1 MKQGWEEKTLGQL
14 CVFTQGI
21 QRDVKLQSETQ
32 DENQVRFLRIVD
44 YTQGNEPPRYIDSP
58 GDKYILNAQD
68 VALVRYGAST
78 GFVCRG
84 LEGALANN
92 LFRVI
97 PKSSEKLTID
107 FLFVYLK
114 SPIFQNVI
122 KVAMNGAA
130 MPAISFG
137 LIEEIPF
144 HLPPLLEQE
153 RIVSILDKALSAIEQ
168 AKQNAAKNLKNAK
181 ELFDSYLNKI
191 FTNKGDDWEIKKL
204 GEVCEFKS
212 GTTISPLLEHDIGDI
227 IYTKIADMNLPTNE
241 VEINTSSRFVSSD
254 EIKLNQII
262 PNGAVIFP
270 KRGGAIAT
278 NKKRQIIKP
287 TIVDLNTMAIIPSKQ
302 INNDYFFHWFQLFD
316 LNAISN
322 GANIPQ
328 INNYSF
334 DNVYI
339 PYPMSLIE
347 QQAIVKKIDALS
359 VKIKQLEVIYRQK
372 LTELED
378 LKKSILQKAFNGEL
392 SI

>member
-1 MKQGWEEKTLGQL
+1 MKHGWEIKKLGDIVEIKNGKNQKLVETELGQYKIL
-14 CVFTQGI
+14 G
-21 QRDVKLQSETQ
+21 SA
-32 DENQVRFLRIVD
+32 
-44 YTQGNEPPRYIDSP
+44 GNVMGY
-58 GDKYILNAQD
+58 
-68 VALVRYGAST
+68 
-78 GFVCRG
+78 
-84 LEGALANN
+84 
-92 LFRVI
+92 
-97 PKSSEKLTID
+97 SSEYICEAGTTIIGR
-107 FLFVYLK
+107 K
-114 SPIFQNVI
+114 GNISKPIYINEKFWNVDT
-122 KVAMNGAA
+122 A
-130 MPAISFG
+130 FG
-137 LIEEIPF
+137 LYPKNNFNPKFIYYLCLTVDFAKMNRGTTIPSLVKSEIKEINLKIPMS
-144 HLPPLLEQE
+144 LPEQE
-153 RIVSILDKALSAIEQ
+153 RIVSILDKAFSAINQ
-168 AKQNAAKNLKNAK
+168 AKQNAEKNLKNAK
-181 ELFDSYLNKI
+181 ELFDSYLSGI

-392 SI
+392 VA

>member
-1 MKQGWEEKTLGQL
+1 
-14 CVFTQGI
+14 
-21 QRDVKLQSETQ
+21 
-32 DENQVRFLRIVD
+32 
-44 YTQGNEPPRYIDSP
+44 
-58 GDKYILNAQD
+58 
-68 VALVRYGAST
+68 
-78 GFVCRG
+78 
-84 LEGALANN
+84 
-92 LFRVI
+92 
-97 PKSSEKLTID
+97 
-107 FLFVYLK
+107 
-114 SPIFQNVI
+114 
-122 KVAMNGAA
+122 MNGAA